1 MEAFDQYMFLYLFF
15 DFYFL
20 FDSQGDQFDQ
30 LEYFYFGRPLLDYHR
45 YRLSIIQLTTEG
57 IERLAEG
64 ILFGNVDMQF
74 LVIMK
79 QIAKNDFCSIDYLE
93 GTVDR
98 FQVLELFI

>member
-1 MEAFDQYMFLYLFF
+1 MFLYLFF

-45 YRLSIIQLTTEG
+45 HRLSIIQLTTEG